1 MKIKTS
7 QISIRKIGLIVPVLA
22 YFLIYGIFSTVSAL
36 TMRVYSHQSFASIAY
51 TIPYINMISL
61 ICAYLCCHLYTKK
74 KRWGYLGFTFSFVL
88 VNVFYY
94 LRSDKDYGSMLWA
107 DSYFLYSSVTGIL
120 LYILYDW
127 YQKKQKQKE
136 LKRQNLQS
144 ELKLLK
150 NQLNPHFLFNTL
162 NNIDSLICSYP
173 EKASKSLV
181 QMSEMMRYMIYE
193 TNTPEVDL
201 SQELKYIHNYLDL
214 QQLQYDNPNLVSYTL
229 EGSPDNVR
237 VAPMLFIA
245 FIENA
250 FKHCTDKKAPEA
262 IRLFFRIQKSEIYF
276 EIFNMFDP
284 AKQINKDSSSGI
296 GLNIIKGRLD
306 ILYRRRYDLQ
316 TNQKNGYFDVSLTI
330 KLT

>member
-94 LRSDKDYGSMLWA
+94 LRSDKDYGSMSWA

-127 YQKKQKQKE
+127 YQKKQKD
-136 LKRQNLQS
+136 R
-144 ELKLLK
+144 
-150 NQLNPHFLFNTL
+150 
-162 NNIDSLICSYP
+162 
-173 EKASKSLV
+173 KSV
-181 QMSEMMRYMIYE
+181 
-193 TNTPEVDL
+193 V
-201 SQELKYIHNYLDL
+201 
-214 QQLQYDNPNLVSYTL
+214 
-229 EGSPDNVR
+229 
-237 VAPMLFIA
+237 
-245 FIENA
+245 
-250 FKHCTDKKAPEA
+250 
-262 IRLFFRIQKSEIYF
+262 
-276 EIFNMFDP
+276 
-284 AKQINKDSSSGI
+284 
-296 GLNIIKGRLD
+296 
-306 ILYRRRYDLQ
+306 
-316 TNQKNGYFDVSLTI
+316 
-330 KLT
+330 

>member
-1 MKIKTS
+1 M
-7 QISIRKIGLIVPVLA
+7 GVLWLH
-22 YFLIYGIFSTVSAL
+22 FIFHL
-36 TMRVYSHQSFASIAY
+36 RW
-51 TIPYINMISL
+51 SL
-61 ICAYLCCHLYTKK
+61 
-74 KRWGYLGFTFSFVL
+74 
-88 VNVFYY
+88 
-94 LRSDKDYGSMLWA
+94 
-107 DSYFLYSSVTGIL
+107 L
-120 LYILYDW
+120 LS
-127 YQKKQKQKE
+127 E
-136 LKRQNLQS
+136 KRQRLWYYTMGQLLFSVFINNRYFTVYTLRLVPS

-201 SQELKYIHNYLDL
+201 AQELKYIHNYLDL
-214 QQLQYDNPNLVSYTL
+214 QQLQYDNPNLVSYRL
-229 EGSPDNVR
+229 EGSPDNIR

-262 IRLFFRIQKSEIYF
+262 IRLFFQIQKSEIHF

-296 GLNIIKGRLD
+296 GLNIIRRRLD

-316 TNQKNGYFDVSLTI
+316 INQKNGYFDVSLTI